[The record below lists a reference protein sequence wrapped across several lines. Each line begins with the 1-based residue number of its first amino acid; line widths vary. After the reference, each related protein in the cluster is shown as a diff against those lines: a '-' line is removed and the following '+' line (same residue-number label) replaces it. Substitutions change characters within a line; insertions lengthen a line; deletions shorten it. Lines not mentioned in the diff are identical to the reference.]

1 MDLNLVT
8 AFVRVVEQQSFTSAA
23 KALGLPKSSVSRR
36 VTELEEE
43 LGVQLLHRTTR
54 KLALTEA
61 GRNYFEQAE
70 KALSELQAAAE
81 SAAGMDTE
89 ARGIVRLTA
98 PIDIGVMGLADVVTE
113 FVRLYP
119 EIHVELSL
127 SSKVVDLIEEGFD
140 VGIRAGKS
148 RDASLVARRLGTAGL
163 GIYASPAYLKEH
175 GRPQTLSDLA
185 THECVLFRAKHG
197 KALWRLDGPDGE
209 ASTVEVR
216 GRVTVDEMLFVR
228 QAVGNGL
235 GVGLLPTI
243 VIATCARAN
252 SLDPVERILPEF
264 SVGGADVAIV
274 TPSGPKRPRRVTLL
288 RDFLVERLAPR
299 CENQTHLMDAK
310 LAAAKLAA
318 QRGEKIAAKLEA

>member
-61 GRNYFEQAE
+61 GRSYFEQAE
-70 KALSELQAAAE
+70 RALTELQAAAE
-81 SAAGMDTE
+81 SATGMDTE

-98 PIDIGVMGLADVVTE
+98 PVDIGVMGLADLVSE
-113 FVRLYP
+113 FVREYP

-127 SSKVVDLIEEGFD
+127 SSKVVDLVGEGFD
-140 VGIRAGKS
+140 IAVRAGRS
-148 RDASLVARRLGTAGL
+148 RDASLVARRLGNSALGL
-163 GIYASPAYLKEH
+163 YASPEYLKKR
-175 GRPQTLSDLA
+175 GYPRTPADLA
-185 THECVLFRAKHG
+185 DHDCVLFRGKHG
-197 KALWRLDGPDGE
+197 KALWRLDGPNGE
-209 ASTVEVR
+209 VASVEVR
-216 GRVTVDEMLFVR
+216 GSISVDEMLFVR
-228 QAVGNGL
+228 QVVGS
-235 GVGLLPTI
+235 GVGIGLLPSI
-243 VIATCARAN
+243 VIATCRRVG

-264 SVGGADVAIV
+264 TMGGAEVAVV

-288 RDFLVERLAPR
+288 RDFLVQRLTPR
-299 CENQTHLMDAK
+299 CEKHDDK
-310 LAAAKLAA
+310 LLA
-318 QRGEKIAAKLEA
+318 